1 MENFE
6 YRNLLFWNSLSKT
19 YGYKLYKPKPAR
31 ERILKMKI
39 PRKTDFISKKDR
51 ERPTFFWVK
60 LREGPILWIKLREG
74 PIFQE
79 KNFERR
85 IS

>member
-1 MENFE
+1 
-6 YRNLLFWNSLSKT
+6 
-19 YGYKLYKPKPAR
+19 
-31 ERILKMKI
+31 MKI